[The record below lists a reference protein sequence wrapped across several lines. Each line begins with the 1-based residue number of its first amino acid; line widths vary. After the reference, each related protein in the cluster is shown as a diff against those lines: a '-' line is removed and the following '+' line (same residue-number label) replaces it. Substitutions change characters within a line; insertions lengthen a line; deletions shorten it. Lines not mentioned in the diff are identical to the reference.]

1 MLIQLA
7 AADVG
12 DEQDGAAGCRC
23 GDEGQVA
30 VAGRGDFCYA
40 VEAAGGGCAALQ
52 IEPGGILFLAG
63 GPLEEV
69 AVAGCLTG
77 EGCQGEGQGYKR
89 AGGDEEAAEAGD
101 VEGDFPSLASIGIA
115 SVIPYNVV
123 VVGVDLAGG
132 ACVGAGGRSGAVEL
146 GDTEVGKEPLDLMEQ
161 TGVQVASEKILCE

>member
-1 MLIQLA
+1 M
-7 AADVG
+7 
-12 DEQDGAAGCRC
+12 
-23 GDEGQVA
+23 EGQVA

-101 VEGDFPSLASIGIA
+101 VEGDFPAGGGA
-115 SVIPYNVV
+115 VPDDVV
-123 VVGVDLAGG
+123 VVRVDLAGG